1 MLDLKNVSKT
11 YVHKNQRVEVIKNLN
26 ASLQSREFIAMV
38 GPSGCGKSTLLKI
51 IAGLA
56 PATSGEVRLDGKHI
70 HGPGKDR
77 GLVFQN
83 FTLFPWLKVKDNIA
97 FGLNLRKVSA
107 QEKNKTIE
115 HYLRITGLTDFAE
128 FYPKNLSGGMQQ
140 RVAIARTLANNPKI
154 LLMDEPF
161 ASLDTQTRSQMQEF
175 LVKLAEKE
183 RTTVLFVTH
192 DIEEAIFLADKVAVL
207 SSRPSNIKK
216 TFPIP
221 FPRPRLH
228 ELKYSQAFFDL
239 KKQIAA
245 CLEQGAW
252 EKLKKERSMTVP
264 LFAERMSECSDFY
277 DRHPKDGDI
286 KLTHKKILPGSVAG
300 ILPAA
305 GECRLQRS

>member
-1 MLDLKNVSKT
+1 MLALKNISKI
-11 YVHKNQRVEVIKNLN
+11 YDNAGHRVEVIKGLN
-26 ASLQSREFIAMV
+26 VSLKNREFIAMV

-56 PATSGEVRLDGKHI
+56 PATSGEIRLAGKRI

-107 QEKNKTIE
+107 QEKNKTTQ

-175 LVKLAEKE
+175 LIKLAEKE
-183 RTTVLFVTH
+183 QTTVLFVTH

-207 SSRPSNIKK
+207 SSRPSQVKK
-216 TFPIP
+216 TFTIP
-221 FPRPRLH
+221 FPRPRIH
-228 ELKYSQAFFDL
+228 ELKYSQAFFDF

-245 CLEQGAW
+245 CLE
-252 EKLKKERSMTVP
+252 R
-264 LFAERMSECSDFY
+264 
-277 DRHPKDGDI
+277 
-286 KLTHKKILPGSVAG
+286 
-300 ILPAA
+300 
-305 GECRLQRS
+305 